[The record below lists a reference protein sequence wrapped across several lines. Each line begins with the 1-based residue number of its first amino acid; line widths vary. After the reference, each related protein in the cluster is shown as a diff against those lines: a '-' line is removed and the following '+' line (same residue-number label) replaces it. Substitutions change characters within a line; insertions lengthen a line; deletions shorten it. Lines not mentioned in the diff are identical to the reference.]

1 MFVRWVISPLVI
13 HLPVITLTFDTK
25 RKQQNI
31 AAEVIKVLHE
41 KSLLEMTP
49 DRVLQGHI
57 YFGRHPGDIT
67 LSGALVQSPL
77 ALEDLSSEHY
87 GTK

>member
-1 MFVRWVISPLVI
+1 MGNEWLFVRWVISPLVI
-13 HLPVITLTFDTK
+13 HLPVIALTFDTK
-25 RKQQNI
+25 RKQQNT

-57 YFGRHPGDIT
+57 I
-67 LSGALVQSPL
+67 LSGALVQSHL

>member
-1 MFVRWVISPLVI
+1 MI
-13 HLPVITLTFDTK
+13 HLPVIALTFDTK
-25 RKQQNI
+25 RKQQNT

-57 YFGRHPGDIT
+57 YSGRHLGYIT